1 MAKEPSFDVVSEV
14 DMQEVSNA
22 VNQTVKEITQRFDFK
37 GSKSVVEIENGND
50 IKIVTEDDT
59 RMRNI
64 VDILQSKFIKRGVA
78 IKNLEYGK
86 VEPAAG
92 GMVRQSIRV
101 KQGIEA
107 DVAKKIT
114 KDIKNLKVKV
124 QAQLQDDQVR
134 VSGKKIDDLQAVIAF
149 LKSQDYGVEL
159 QFSNF
164 RS

>member
-1 MAKEPSFDVVSEV
+1 MAKEPSFDIVSEV
-14 DMQEVSNA
+14 DMQEVNNA
-22 VNQTVKEITQRFDFK
+22 INQTVKEITQRFDFK
-37 GSKSVVEIENGND
+37 GSKSVVEVENGKS

-64 VDILQSKFIKRGVA
+64 VDILQGKFIKRGVS

-86 VEPAAG
+86 VESAAG
-92 GMVRQSIRV
+92 GMVRQSIRI

-114 KDIKNLKVKV
+114 KDIKESKLKV
-124 QAQLQDDQVR
+124 QTQLQDDQVR
-134 VSGKKIDDLQAVIAF
+134 VSGKKIDDLQAVIAL
-149 LKSQDYGVEL
+149 LKGKDYGVEL